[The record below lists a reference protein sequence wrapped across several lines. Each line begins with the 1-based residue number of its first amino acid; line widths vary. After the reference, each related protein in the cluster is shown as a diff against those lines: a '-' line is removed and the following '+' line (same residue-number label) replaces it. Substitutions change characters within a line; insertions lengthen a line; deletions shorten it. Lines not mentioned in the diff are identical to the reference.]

1 MRRVFTYSFKDFIRS
16 WWNILYTLF
25 FLAAAVSFLFLNHD
39 LSKGIVSLMNL
50 VILLCPLIATVFG
63 YMYFFNSQEFTNLL
77 LAQPLSRTSIFAG
90 QYLGLASSLSMSLT
104 VGMGIPFLIYG
115 ISVSDQISNFIVL
128 IVVGIALTFIFTA
141 MSFLIAV
148 HSRNRLKGFGMVILY
163 WLFMA
168 VIYDAIVLMLFLKFK
183 EFPLEKMAIATSLLN
198 PIDLGRVLILLKLD
212 ISALMNYTGALFN
225 KFFNRDIGM
234 VLSALSLLSW
244 VVLPVWLMLHKAKR
258 RDF

>member
-1 MRRVFTYSFKDFIRS
+1 MRRVFAYSFKDFIRS

-25 FLAAAVSFLFLNHD
+25 FLVAAVSFLFLNHD

-50 VILLCPLIATVFG
+50 VILLCPLIATIFG

-77 LAQPLSRTSIFAG
+77 LAQPLSRRSIFAG

-104 VGMGIPFLIYG
+104 VGMGIPFFIYG
-115 ISVSDQISNFIVL
+115 LTVSDQISNFLVL
-128 IVVGIALTFIFTA
+128 IFVGIALTFIFTA
-141 MSFLIAV
+141 MSFLIAIY
-148 HSRNRLKGFGMVILY
+148 SRNRLKGFGIVILF

-168 VIYDAIVLMLFLKFK
+168 VIYDAMFLMLLISFK
-183 EFPLEKMAIATSLLN
+183 EFPLEKMAITMSLAN

-225 KFFNRDIGM
+225 KFFTRDIGM
-234 VLSALSLLSW
+234 LMSVSTLLFW
-244 VVLPVWLMLHKAKR
+244 IVWPLWAMLRKANR